1 MSTVHEIEQAIR
13 SLGPQ
18 DLAAFRDWFARF
30 DAEVWD
36 RQLEQDVAAG
46 RLDRF
51 AEEALRDLAEGRCTD
66 L

>member
-1 MSTVHEIEQAIR
+1 MSTIHDIEQAIR
-13 SLGPQ
+13 GLGPQ
-18 DLAAFRDWFARF
+18 DLAALRNWFAAF

-36 RQLEQDVAAG
+36 HQLEQDVAAG

-51 AEEALRDLAEGRCTD
+51 AEEALRDLQEGRCTD